1 MTKVKRPDLISGLDI
16 DSILEK
22 SGLAD
27 IEMPVIPDGN
37 SFPHLFTGV
46 FLLDPNTIA
55 VYQVK
60 DLNYKIIPS
69 SIGSS
74 ERHIAR
80 LTLTPQHLDIKFVNG
95 KPEVLGLSSLAG
107 ADFTIDFTSEQYKEG
122 MVPVT
127 TRGFKPFN
135 PKQKALFK
143 TAEAKLITLAIEKA
157 EKLRREKD
165 TPQTTTQDSGSW

>member
-46 FLLDPNTIA
+46 FLLDPYTLAI
-55 VYQVK
+55 YQVK

-69 SIGSS
+69 SIGSP
-74 ERHIAR
+74 ERHIAI
-80 LTLTPQHLDIKFVNG
+80 LTLAPQHLDIKFTNG
-95 KPEVLGLSSLAG
+95 KLEFSGLSSLTG
-107 ADFTIDFTSEQYKEG
+107 ADFTLDFTSEQYEER

-127 TRGFKPFN
+127 REFKPIN
-135 PKQKALFK
+135 PKQEALFK
-143 TAEAKLITLAIEKA
+143 TAKANLIDLAIEKA

-165 TPQTTTQDSGSW
+165 IPQTTTQDSGSW